1 MNSNNRKRKARRS
14 REETLSAFCQKV
26 TKYFDRRSDLTS
38 VKSFKRQNASSR
50 FFGVMYIKS
59 QKKWRA
65 QICAAGT
72 KQYVGNFDTEVEAA
86 YARDKTFI
94 DLFGDEDKLALN
106 FPGYWVS
113 REAHERENIHCSDS
127 PFGEEVVSREA
138 HERENIQCS
147 DSLFGEEV
155 VSREAHKRE
164 NIHCSDSLSN
174 AAKLLARDNY
184 WRNKETEE

>member
-1 MNSNNRKRKARRS
+1 MVSGDFVIRTDLLLMTCMIKLLTRINRSTTKRIINKRAFQREMNSNNRKRKARKS

-38 VKSFKRQNASSR
+38 VKSFKRQNASSQY
-50 FFGVMYIKS
+50 FGVMYIKS

-72 KQYVGNFDTEVEAA
+72 KQHVGSFDTEVEAA

-94 DLFGDEDKLALN
+94 YLFGDEDKLALN

-113 REAHERENIHCSDS
+113 REAHERESIYCSDS

-138 HERENIQCS
+138 HE
-147 DSLFGEEV
+147 
-155 VSREAHKRE
+155 
-164 NIHCSDSLSN
+164 
-174 AAKLLARDNY
+174 
-184 WRNKETEE
+184 